1 MIKKKEKDLS
11 KKIITK
17 KEKINHYEKI
27 RDLPNDQQYYFVAY
41 GDNNLKLIGYVNPD
55 PKSKKIKSGNF
66 KIDKTSI
73 GYAFLNDK
81 KTSCDVVSEVEG
93 TVGQNIYRGSAVL
106 DCAIKGKY
114 FGGWVQQNRKGEGIG
129 IDDDGNQL
137 KFYFVSNK
145 VDALKIKN
153 PYTDFAKK
161 EPSTIENEFT
171 PKEGLVNKE
180 PIIEL
185 DLEQTIKGGSYK
197 IAGKVNDNEQKDPPY
212 LFIDDEKVNV
222 NKDGSFDFSMF
233 TLNDTEVTV
242 LAVDKRGVQKEVVV
256 KIFVEKQVQTVE
268 KLQKLNPQRIKSK
281 IKKDRLAVIIG
292 IEKYVSIQNAA
303 YANSDAEYFT
313 EYAKRAFGIESK
325 NIKTLIDD
333 KADFI
338 SSKKAL
344 FKWLRQKINKNQTE
358 VFIFYSGHGLASLN
372 DEELFLLTNDSDGD
386 FIEDTALS
394 RTSIIERIASFKPKT
409 VTMFI
414 DACYSGE
421 TRDANDDELLIASAR
436 PVRKLEDESNLPD
449 NFNMFSAS
457 QISQASSSTKK
468 ETGVKN
474 GIFSYYLMKGL
485 EGSADLNKDRK
496 ITNGEL
502 YNYLSTN
509 VPKIARSLHNRDQ
522 VPFFKGDSDLILTR
536 F

>member
-1 MIKKKEKDLS
+1 MYSKGYLTKSECTKMKAKLLKIPNATGMCDDVVTVVNNEDTSPKSFDWMAEVKHPKTNKIFTATRLSTKEKAINLAIKKCYNFVSSNLNKKGYNDCYVSKTQKAKEVKSSYITKKSKDDQKKEKDLS

-268 KLQKLNPQRIKSK
+268 KLQKLNPQKIKSK

-292 IEKYVSIQNAA
+292 IEKYKKIQNAA
-303 YANSDAEYFT
+303 YA
-313 EYAKRAFGIESK
+313 KVML
-325 NIKTLIDD
+325 NILQNM
-333 KADFI
+333 
-338 SSKKAL
+338 
-344 FKWLRQKINKNQTE
+344 QK
-358 VFIFYSGHGLASLN
+358 
-372 DEELFLLTNDSDGD
+372 
-386 FIEDTALS
+386 
-394 RTSIIERIASFKPKT
+394 
-409 VTMFI
+409 
-414 DACYSGE
+414 
-421 TRDANDDELLIASAR
+421 ELLVLRVKIS
-436 PVRKLEDESNLPD
+436 KL
-449 NFNMFSAS
+449 
-457 QISQASSSTKK
+457 
-468 ETGVKN
+468 
-474 GIFSYYLMKGL
+474 
-485 EGSADLNKDRK
+485 
-496 ITNGEL
+496 
-502 YNYLSTN
+502 
-509 VPKIARSLHNRDQ
+509 
-522 VPFFKGDSDLILTR
+522 
-536 F
+536 

>member
-1 MIKKKEKDLS
+1 
-11 KKIITK
+11 
-17 KEKINHYEKI
+17 
-27 RDLPNDQQYYFVAY
+27 
-41 GDNNLKLIGYVNPD
+41 
-55 PKSKKIKSGNF
+55 
-66 KIDKTSI
+66 
-73 GYAFLNDK
+73 
-81 KTSCDVVSEVEG
+81 
-93 TVGQNIYRGSAVL
+93 
-106 DCAIKGKY
+106 
-114 FGGWVQQNRKGEGIG
+114 
-129 IDDDGNQL
+129 
-137 KFYFVSNK
+137 
-145 VDALKIKN
+145 
-153 PYTDFAKK
+153 
-161 EPSTIENEFT
+161 
-171 PKEGLVNKE
+171 
-180 PIIEL
+180 
-185 DLEQTIKGGSYK
+185 
-197 IAGKVNDNEQKDPPY
+197 
-212 LFIDDEKVNV
+212 
-222 NKDGSFDFSMF
+222 
-233 TLNDTEVTV
+233 V

-292 IEKYVSIQNAA
+292 IEKYISIQNAA

-344 FKWLRQKINKNQTE
+344 FKWLRQRINKNQTE

-421 TRDANDDELLIASAR
+421 TRDSKDTELLIASAR

-502 YNYLSTN
+502 YKYLSTN